1 MIYHYIFTPPVRDG
15 TCWSVYV
22 DQDARLEGLRR
33 NCFNCRLALTHTTCA
48 GRYESVEGLSMVFG
62 ISGNY
67 THSGILQTCNTVLS
81 EALPISLA
89 SMHIS
94 LFSPYDYVQ
103 RALKVFLANMHQRKG
118 AYLSNFTCKY
128 YKTSSDDERHL
139 GRFSELINRTGIKIG
154 HLVLCDITNSA
165 YFDIGKRFIATLDR
179 LEHKPASVVWT
190 PRSSA
195 VPTSSQYERQRCEF
209 NKAAGIWLAE
219 LAKVK
224 AAGRDARLPLLRDFL
239 PQYFEES
246 SSD

>member
-1 MIYHYIFTPPVRDG
+1 
-15 TCWSVYV
+15 
-22 DQDARLEGLRR
+22 
-33 NCFNCRLALTHTTCA
+33 
-48 GRYESVEGLSMVFG
+48 
-62 ISGNY
+62 
-67 THSGILQTCNTVLS
+67 
-81 EALPISLA
+81 
-89 SMHIS
+89 
-94 LFSPYDYVQ
+94 
-103 RALKVFLANMHQRKG
+103 
-118 AYLSNFTCKY
+118 
-128 YKTSSDDERHL
+128 
-139 GRFSELINRTGIKIG
+139 
-154 HLVLCDITNSA
+154 VLCDITNSA